1 VADDNDNE
9 AKIQHGAQR
18 VQPSFSAPFWA
29 AWRQGLKELGQALP
43 AFPDSIRPVEELG
56 TMGNPTQAMVTQEI
70 GTFPGYQAMF
80 DSYANRTPGHD
91 NDERGMER

>member
-1 VADDNDNE
+1 MASENE
-9 AKIQHGAQR
+9 NEPKITEGAQSAR
-18 VQPSFSAPFWA
+18 PSFSAPFWA

-56 TMGNPTQAMVTQEI
+56 TIGNPTQAMVTQEI

-80 DSYANRTPGHD
+80 ESYANRMQNHED
-91 NDERGMER
+91 NERGMER